1 MPWWTT
7 LLSAACKAQLQIH
20 DLALP
25 SLPCN
30 TSPVDLTSAFPII
43 NKKECSSSFFQQG

>member
-25 SLPCN
+25 SLHCN
-30 TSPVDLTSAFPII
+30 IAPLVLNGSFAVI
-43 NKKECSSSFFQQG
+43 NRNAPHHVIK